1 MMCSLISAF
10 CEVSCNYKYNA
21 TCKLYINILQYK
33 LTVIWSGVAPAN
45 PLELTSDPPSN
56 SVLIHS
62 ALPVREAQCI
72 GVKHLLSLL
81 SETNKKEN
89 RPQGKKK
96 MSCLQGLGTTIV
108 QTSIRIRTV

>member
-1 MMCSLISAF
+1 M
-10 CEVSCNYKYNA
+10 
-21 TCKLYINILQYK
+21 
-33 LTVIWSGVAPAN
+33 APAN
-45 PLELTSDPPSN
+45 PLELTSDPPSS

-89 RPQGKKK
+89 GP
-96 MSCLQGLGTTIV
+96 
-108 QTSIRIRTV
+108 